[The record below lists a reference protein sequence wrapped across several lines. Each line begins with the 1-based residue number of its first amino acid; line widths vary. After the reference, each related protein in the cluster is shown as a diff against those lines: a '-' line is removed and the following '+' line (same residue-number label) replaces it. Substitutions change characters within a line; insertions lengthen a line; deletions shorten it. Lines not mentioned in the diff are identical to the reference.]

1 MRILRKLLKVPA
13 LLMLPLFSVLQWIG
27 IFLTGLAGSILNLLA
42 FLFAFTA
49 GASYLMG
56 LASGSEALKM
66 LAIGFIFFIL
76 PEIAEQIIIGITALR
91 CGLTDF
97 IRS

>member
-1 MRILRKLLKVPA
+1 MGILRKLLKVLA
-13 LLMLPLFSVLQWIG
+13 LLMLLLFSVLQWIG
-27 IFLTGLAGSILNLLA
+27 IFLTGLAGSILIILA
-42 FLFAFTA
+42 FLFAFVA

-76 PEIAEQIIIGITALR
+76 PVIAEQIIIGITVLR
-91 CGLTDF
+91 CSLTDF

>member
-1 MRILRKLLKVPA
+1 
-13 LLMLPLFSVLQWIG
+13 MLPLFSLLQWTG

-42 FLFAFTA
+42 FLFTFTA

-76 PEIAEQIIIGITALR
+76 PVIAEQIIICITALR
-91 CGLTDF
+91 CGFTDL

>member
-66 LAIGFIFFIL
+66 MTIGFILFIL
-76 PEIAEQIIIGITALR
+76 PVIAEQIIIGITALR
-91 CGLTDF
+91 CGLMDF

>member
-13 LLMLPLFSVLQWIG
+13 LLMLPLFSIMQWLG

-76 PEIAEQIIIGITALR
+76 PVIAEQIIIGITALR

>member
-1 MRILRKLLKVPA
+1 MRILRKLLKVLV
-13 LLMLPLFSVLQWIG
+13 LLMLPLFSMLQWIG
-27 IFLTGLAGSILNLLA
+27 IFLTVLEGSILNLLA

-49 GASYLMG
+49 GVSYLMG

-66 LAIGFIFFIL
+66 LATGFIFFIL
-76 PEIAEQIIIGITALR
+76 PVIAEQIVIGITALR

>member
-27 IFLTGLAGSILNLLA
+27 IFMTGLAGSILNLLA

-66 LAIGFIFFIL
+66 MTIGFILFIL
-76 PEIAEQIIIGITALR
+76 PVIAEQIIIGITALR
-91 CGLTDF
+91 CGLMDF